1 MPAKFLKVRAKVE
14 SEAVSLVHGIKERFG
29 NSTWFDVGHEPGRP
43 GFVLCCF

>member
-14 SEAVSLVHGIKERFG
+14 SEAVSLVDGSKERYG
-29 NSTWFDVGHEPGRP
+29 NSTRFNVGHEPGRL